1 MQNLDNIPQWKL
13 KLGQNSH
20 AGNAPSNAAP
30 NTEVA
35 AVSSTSGIPWIPII
49 LGSLLA
55 IGIYTTIQN
64 QRDDIKK

>member
-1 MQNLDNIPQWKL
+1 MQNLDNIPKWKL

-35 AVSSTSGIPWIPII
+35 ATSTNSGIPWIPII